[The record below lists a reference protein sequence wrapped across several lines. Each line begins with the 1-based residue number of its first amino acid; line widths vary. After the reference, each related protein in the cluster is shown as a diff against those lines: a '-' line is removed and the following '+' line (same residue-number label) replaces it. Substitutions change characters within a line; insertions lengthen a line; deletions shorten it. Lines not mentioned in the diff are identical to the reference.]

1 MISLYPDT
9 KCVSLVPSDSNPK
22 HPVNKIFRTVPL
34 RLMFDAKR
42 TTADSCS
49 AVVKE
54 PSSSFCGFHV
64 SVMEEMQ

>member
-1 MISLYPDT
+1 MIFLYPDT

-34 RLMFDAKR
+34 RLIFDAKQ

-54 PSSSFCGFHV
+54 PPLCWFYV
-64 SVMEEMQ
+64 SVMGEMQ